1 MFEQAKWICADL
13 PNDSACPLF
22 QKTITISKPIVH
34 AEACVTAL
42 GIYNLFVNEARIGK
56 ALFAP
61 GFTSYRNRLQYQTYD
76 ITEQIQSGN
85 NTVGILCAPGWA
97 VGYLG
102 KGTQNHVFADHI
114 STVASVILTYAD
126 GTVETVSTDGTW
138 EVYTD
143 RILTSEFYHGETVD
157 YSMPKTRIGTAI
169 EEADKTMAIIPNEG
183 VPVYEHERLAPC
195 KLIITPKGE
204 RVLDFG
210 QNMAGYVEIRIKGKK
225 GDRIVLSHAEVLD
238 KEGNFYTKNLELA
251 KCQNTYI
258 LSGEEDVCKP
268 SFSFQGYRYV
278 RLDEYPFDTVDLDC
292 FASVALYSDMKRT
305 GQFVCGN
312 EKINRLYRNTVW
324 GQRSNFIELPTD
336 CPQRDERVGW
346 TGDAQVFVRTA
357 AINYDVEQFMKKWL
371 NDVVIEQRADGAV
384 EAVVPSVPQR
394 GTRVST
400 AWGDAMVICPWEIY
414 LAYGDLE
421 ALRGYYPNMC
431 KWVDFIRSQGPEEY
445 LWLGG
450 NHYGDWLASDAEL
463 CPEMREGAT
472 QTDLIASAYFAHVT
486 RLVIKAG
493 KLLGEDVSAYE
504 ELLSNVKAAYR
515 KTFLKDGLPTLYPQF
530 DGLATHRKVLGTTQ
544 TGIVLTLHFELYE
557 GEEERRCLVEKLV
570 SMIEEN
576 GNRMTTGFVGT
587 PYILHALTDN
597 GYAAKAYDLFLQEK
611 SPSWIFSVN
620 QGATTIWEHW
630 DSIKEDGS
638 FWHDRKNSFNHYSYG
653 SVFDWVYG
661 SALGIRPLPEGA
673 GYAKVDIEPHPD
685 RRLGFAKGSIDTR
698 LGKLEVSWV
707 YEENG
712 IRYEMEIP
720 DGTVANVTLPDG
732 TQRTYGAGCHVMYT
746 KPV

>member
-1 MFEQAKWICADL
+1 MFERAKWLRANLAD
-13 PNDSACPLF
+13 DSACPLF
-22 QKTITISKPIVH
+22 QKTVSLKKMLAK
-34 AEACVTAL
+34 AEVAVTAL
-42 GIYNLFVNEARIGK
+42 GIYNLFVNDERIGK

-61 GFTSYRNRLQYQTYD
+61 GFTSYRSRVQYQTYD
-76 ITEQIQSGN
+76 VTEQMKNGE
-85 NTVGILCAPGWA
+85 NTVGIYCAPGWA
-97 VGYLG
+97 VGYIG
-102 KGTQNHVFADHI
+102 KGDQNHVFADHI
-114 STVASVILTYAD
+114 STVATVTLTYTD
-126 GTVETVSTDGTW
+126 GTTEEIVTDGTW
-138 EVYTD
+138 DVYTN
-143 RILTSEFYHGETVD
+143 RIITSEFYHGEYVD
-157 YSMPKTRIGTAI
+157 YSAAKTLVGKAI
-169 EEADKTMAIIPNEG
+169 EDADKTMAIVPNEG
-183 VPVYEHERLAPC
+183 APIYEQERIAPC
-195 KLIITPKGE
+195 KLIVTPKGE

-210 QNMAGYVEIRIKGKK
+210 QNMAGYVEIRVKGKK

-238 KEGNFYTKNLELA
+238 QEGNFYTKNMELA
-251 KCQNTYI
+251 RNLNVYV
-258 LSGEEDVCKP
+258 LSGGDDVCKP

-278 RLDEYPFDTVDLDC
+278 RLDEYPFDTVDLDS
-292 FASVALYSDMKRT
+292 FTSVAIYSDMKRT
-305 GQFVCGN
+305 GAFVCGN
-312 EKINRLYRNTVW
+312 EKINRLYRNTIW
-324 GQRSNFIELPTD
+324 GQRSNFVELPTD

-371 NDVVIEQRADGAV
+371 NDVVLEQSPEGAV
-384 EAVVPSVPQR
+384 QAVVPSVPQR
-394 GTRVST
+394 GMRVST
-400 AWGDAMVICPWEIY
+400 AWGDAMVICPWELY

-421 ALRGYYPNMC
+421 MLRGYFPNMC
-431 KWVDFIRSQGPEEY
+431 KWVDFIQSQGPEEF

-472 QTDLIASAYFAHVT
+472 QTDLIASAFFAHVT

-493 KLLGEDVSAYE
+493 KLLGEDVSKYE
-504 ELLSNVKAAYR
+504 EMLPKIKAAYR

-544 TGIVLTLHFELYE
+544 TGIVLTLHFGLYE
-557 GEEERRCLVEKLV
+557 GEEERRGLVEKLV
-570 SMIEEN
+570 EMIEAN

-597 GYAAKAYDLFLQEK
+597 GYASKAYDLFLQEQ

-661 SALGIRPLPEGA
+661 SALGIRPCAEHA
-673 GYAKVDIEPHPD
+673 GYAKVDIVPHPD

-698 LGKLEVSWV
+698 QGKLEVSWV

-720 DGTVANVTLPDG
+720 AGTTADVTLPDG
-732 TQRTYGAGCHVMYT
+732 TKRTYGAGYHVMYT
-746 KPV
+746 KEI